1 MGLENCLGI
10 CRWPLNCKTRF
21 QNMSSF
27 KLPSNF
33 RYSLFF
39 SGSIPLFVNF
49 GFTFLN
55 WFSSSSS
62 SNKGKT
68 HVANVNVKAIVNG
81 TSLMTNFKISK
92 IDLVDLIVNEKEK
105 EKAFV
110 NTKKKQKVKLEY
122 MCYKISLGWTSW

>member
-1 MGLENCLGI
+1 MNGVRELSWDLQVAIELQNKISKHVILQVAI
-10 CRWPLNCKTRF
+10 KLQVQLIFQWFYPTFCKLWF
-21 QNMSSF
+21 HISELIFLVSS
-27 KLPSNF
+27 
-33 RYSLFF
+33 
-39 SGSIPLFVNF
+39 G
-49 GFTFLN
+49 
-55 WFSSSSS
+55 

-68 HVANVNVKAIVNG
+68 HVANVNVKAIVDG

-122 MCYKISLGWTSW
+122 MCYKISLG

>member
-1 MGLENCLGI
+1 M
-10 CRWPLNCKTRF
+10 
-21 QNMSSF
+21 
-27 KLPSNF
+27 
-33 RYSLFF
+33 
-39 SGSIPLFVNF
+39 
-49 GFTFLN
+49 
-55 WFSSSSS
+55 SSS

-68 HVANVNVKAIVNG
+68 HVANVNVKAIVDG

-122 MCYKISLGWTSW
+122 MCYKISLG